1 MLERKSG
8 PLVSVVMSV
17 YNGERYVGLAIESIL
32 GQTFTDFELLIIDDG
47 STDESVALIRGF
59 RDSRIRLLRNGK
71 NLGLVASLNRGL
83 DMARGAY
90 VARMDADDISMP
102 ERLQRQVE
110 FMEANPEV
118 DICGSWLE
126 AFDGRVK
133 SIWLPPL
140 SDEEIKANL
149 IFESVVYH
157 PTVIMRHT
165 VFSDLAAR
173 YDEDYPYA
181 QDYELWCRL
190 SRSCRFANIGEV
202 LLRYRLHEHSIGSCK
217 SDTQGMLAGRV
228 RKRML
233 TELGIAP
240 TEAELQLHGD
250 ISLWRIET
258 DRRFLERAHAWLL
271 DLRRANAERGMI
283 RQQLFEKVL
292 ARRWYEIC
300 FVATPLGMDALRCFY
315 QSPLSKFLTVP
326 LRHKL
331 IFGGRAL
338 LGLR

>member
-1 MLERKSG
+1 MFERKSG

-17 YNGERYVGLAIESIL
+17 YNGERYVAFAIESIL
-32 GQTFTDFELLIIDDG
+32 RQTFSDFELLIIDDG
-47 STDESVALIRGF
+47 STDESVALIQGF
-59 RDSRIRLLRNGK
+59 RDSRIRLVRNGK

-83 DMARGAY
+83 EIARGAY

-102 ERLQRQVE
+102 ERLQRQVD

-133 SIWLPPL
+133 STWFSPL
-140 SDEEIKANL
+140 NDQEIKANL

-202 LLRYRLHEHSIGSCK
+202 LLRYRLHEHSIGRCK
-217 SDTQGMLAGRV
+217 SDIQGTLAGRV
-228 RKRML
+228 RKRLL
-233 TELGIAP
+233 TELGIEP
-240 TEAELQLHGD
+240 TEEELQLHGD

-258 DRRFLERAHAWLL
+258 DRPFLERAHAWLL
-271 DLRRANAERGMI
+271 ELRSANAERGMI
-283 RQQLFEKVL
+283 QQQVFEQVL

-300 FVATPLGMDALRCFY
+300 CIATPIGLDALRCFY
-315 QSPLSKFLTVP
+315 RSPLSCFLTVS

-331 IFGGRAL
+331 IFGMRAL
-338 LGLR
+338 LGIK

>member
-1 MLERKSG
+1 MLERNNS
-8 PLVSVVMSV
+8 PLVSVLMSV
-17 YNGERYVGLAIESIL
+17 YNGERYVRFAIESIL
-32 GQTFTDFELLIIDDG
+32 HQTFTDFEFLIIDDG
-47 STDESVALIRGF
+47 SNDESVPLIQGF
-59 RDSRIRLLRNGK
+59 RDSRIRLVRNGR

-83 DMARGAY
+83 EMARGAY

-102 ERLQRQVE
+102 ERLQRQVD
-110 FMEANPEV
+110 FMDANPEV
-118 DICGSWLE
+118 DICGAWLE
-126 AFDGRVK
+126 AFEGRDK
-133 SIWLPPL
+133 SIWAPPL

-149 IFESVVYH
+149 VFESVVYH
-157 PTVIMRHT
+157 PTVMMRHT

-202 LLRYRLHEHSIGSCK
+202 LLRYRLHERSVGRCK
-217 SDTQGMLAGRV
+217 SDIQAMLACRV
-228 RKRML
+228 RKRL
-233 TELGIAP
+233 LSELGIEP
-240 TEAELQLHGD
+240 TELELQLHGD

-271 DLRRANAERGMI
+271 NLRRANAERGVI
-283 RQQLFEKVL
+283 QQQVFEKVL

-300 FVATPLGMDALRCFY
+300 FIAAPIGMDAMRCFY
-315 QSPLSKFLTVP
+315 QSPLSEFLTVS

-331 IFGGRAL
+331 IFGARAL